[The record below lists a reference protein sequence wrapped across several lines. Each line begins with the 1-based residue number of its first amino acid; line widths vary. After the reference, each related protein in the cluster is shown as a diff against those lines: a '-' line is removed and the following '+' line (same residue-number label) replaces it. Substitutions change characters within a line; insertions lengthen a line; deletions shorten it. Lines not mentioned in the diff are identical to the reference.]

1 MINFDKFKILPKP
14 VTERLVK
21 MVMND
26 LPKVIIDYNLTK
38 KKRKGIDTGLFKCI
52 HKGNIVP
59 DKPLTS
65 FGLNLMLE
73 GKAIK
78 K

>member
-1 MINFDKFKILPKP
+1 MVENRKNSHELYGYDFMIDENYN
-14 VTERLVK
+14 RLQ
-21 MVMND
+21 
-26 LPKVIIDYNLTK
+26 LIEK
-38 KKRKGIDTGLFKCI
+38 KEKRIDTGLFTCI
-52 HKGNIVP
+52 HKGVTVP

>member
-1 MINFDKFKILPKP
+1 M
-14 VTERLVK
+14 TERLVK
-21 MVMND
+21 MVLSD
-26 LPKVIIDYNLTK
+26 LPKVIIDYNTAK
-38 KKRKGIDTGLFKCI
+38 KKKKVNTGLFTCI
-52 HKGNIVP
+52 YKGTPVP

-65 FGLNLMLE
+65 FGLNLILE